1 LDEGSYVSEGVAKF
15 GRYFA
20 RKGWFGFGQEVVEE
34 TGKQVGDADVK
45 SGSSACEIEEV
56 QKKWHVG
63 DSGSRILIE
72 VATAYAI
79 TKVLLPARIIF
90 SVWATPWAA
99 RVFIGRA
106 FGMAKKS
113 GVPGKG
119 ATVVKGGGKGTKP
132 P

>member
-1 LDEGSYVSEGVAKF
+1 MDEGSYVSEGVAKF
-15 GRYFA
+15 GRFFA
-20 RKGWFGFGQEVVEE
+20 RKGWFGFGREIAGES
-34 TGKQVGDADVK
+34 GKQVSDVENK
-45 SGSSACEIEEV
+45 SASTAGEIEEV
-56 QKKWHVG
+56 QKIWHVG
-63 DSGSRILIE
+63 DSESRILIE

-99 RVFIGRA
+99 RVFTGRA

-113 GVPGKG
+113 AVSGNGAKIAKGVGKD
-119 ATVVKGGGKGTKP
+119 AKP